1 MMPPNCC
8 LCDNGIETGHQC
20 ELIYFSKTE
29 SDQQWHAMAATETG
43 FTGHPPDCDWFCAIH
58 TETAKSFIH
67 VDLATA
73 LRHLRENESWQL
85 IYIDL
90 FDRDTPPSVQR
101 SGVGFESGFE
111 EFWDRILATTEADGR
126 RYPSDYR
133 LSFQSNHTDY
143 SLPRECMELT
153 LIKQNIPDGEKA
165 SQAIKLLSAGQA
177 AQMRKGGITEVKKY
191 LAGHCRQ
198 LSRSQK

>member
-1 MMPPNCC
+1 MPPNCC

-29 SDQQWHAMAATETG
+29 SDQQWHAMAATEAG

-58 TETAKSFIH
+58 TEAAKSFIH

-133 LSFQSNHTDY
+133 LSFQSNHADY

-177 AQMRKGGITEVKKY
+177 AQMRKGGLTEVKKY